1 MRALITGGGGYVGG
15 AIVRSLLER
24 GDEVVTL
31 QRGNYSWL
39 AASGAQVYT
48 GDICNHDSIIEASR
62 GCDIIFHVAGKTGVW
77 GDAGEYY
84 RINVLGTE
92 SVINAC
98 LENKIRRLV
107 YTSSPSV
114 IFNGSDE
121 EGLDESAPY
130 PDHYFNSYQVSKA
143 IAERK
148 VLAVN
153 GEALATVALRPH
165 LIWGPDDPHLVG
177 RLADRAQKGR
187 LRLVNRDNLVDCT
200 YIDNAVAAHL
210 QAADALHRDSG
221 CSGRTY
227 FITNGEPVVM
237 RHLINKILA
246 ALKLPPAVK
255 TLSPRTAYLL
265 GAVTE
270 AVYTLFGS
278 SSEPPMTRF
287 IARQLSCAHWYN
299 ISAAK
304 RDLGYEPLISID
316 DGLKRL
322 KKP

>member
-1 MRALITGGGGYVGG
+1 MLLCIDIGNTN
-15 AIVRSLLER
+15 IVLGLYR
-24 GDEVVTL
+24 GEE
-31 QRGNYSWL
+31 L
-39 AASGAQVYT
+39 AA
-48 GDICNHDSIIEASR
+48 H
-62 GCDIIFHVAGKTGVW
+62 W
-77 GDAGEYY
+77 
-84 RINVLGTE
+84 RIAT
-92 SVINAC
+92 
-98 LENKIRRLV
+98 
-107 YTSSPSV
+107 
-114 IFNGSDE
+114 
-121 EGLDESAPY
+121 
-130 PDHYFNSYQVSKA
+130 DHQ
-143 IAERK
+143 
-148 VLAVN
+148 
-153 GEALATVALRPH
+153 
-165 LIWGPDDPHLVG
+165 
-177 RLADRAQKGR
+177 RLADEYAILLIELFR
-187 LRLVNRDNLVDCT
+187 LEGYGVDDVDGIAIASVVPPLTGTFVSLSKDYFGCTPLVLDAGVRTGVRIRYDNPRDVGADRVA
-200 YIDNAVAAHL
+200 NAVAAHL

-246 ALKLPPAVK
+246 ALKLPPVVK

-322 KKP
+322 KIP